1 MNTPI
6 LSTRRRTSLAVLKDV
21 TFGLL
26 MRELKTRFGNYRMG
40 YSWAI
45 IDPLVA
51 ISVFCF
57 IFGMRQRSGFGG
69 VEAPVFI
76 AASYLPFMMFQN
88 VVSQLQSAVSANKGL
103 FCYRQVTPFAT
114 LFSRFLLETLIGMV
128 VAFVLI
134 LGLIWFGFDAMPAD
148 PLAVL
153 TGYGL
158 LMIFSFA
165 LGTLLCIVTSLSEE
179 ARKLIPILMRPM
191 LWISA
196 VFFPLAAVPQNYQHL
211 LLWNPIVHAL
221 ELIRTGWIAGFQTK
235 EGSWIYLASTTLV
248 LLTFA
253 MSAYRLSHR
262 RLIAS

>member
-1 MNTPI
+1 MNKPI
-6 LSTRRRTSLAVLKDV
+6 LSSQHRSPVTVLKDV

-26 MRELKTRFGNYRMG
+26 MRELKTRFGSYRMG
-40 YSWAI
+40 YTWAVL
-45 IDPLVA
+45 DPLFA

-57 IFGMRQRSGFGG
+57 IFGMRERSGFGG

-76 AASYLPFMMFQN
+76 AAGYLPFLMFQN
-88 VVSQLQSAVSANKGL
+88 MVSQLKSAVSANKGL
-103 FCYRQVTPFAT
+103 FCYRQVTPFST
-114 LFSRFLLETLIGMV
+114 LFSRFLLETLIGIL
-128 VAFVLI
+128 VACALI
-134 LGLIWFGFDAMPAD
+134 LGLMWFGFDAMPAD

-153 TGYGL
+153 TGYGM

-165 LGTLLCIVTSLSEE
+165 LGTLFCIATSLSEE
-179 ARKLIPILMRPM
+179 AKKLIPILMRPM

-196 VFFPLAAVPQNYQHL
+196 VFFPLASVPQSYQHL
-211 LLWNPIVHAL
+211 LLWNPVVHAL
-221 ELIRTGWIAGFQTK
+221 ELIRSGWIAGFQTQ
-235 EGSWIYLASTTLV
+235 GGNWSYLVSVTLI

>member
-1 MNTPI
+1 MNTPV
-6 LSTRRRTSLAVLKDV
+6 LSTHRRTSLAVLKDV

-26 MRELKTRFGNYRMG
+26 MRELKTRFGSYRMG
-40 YSWAI
+40 YAWAVL
-45 IDPLVA
+45 DPLIA
-51 ISVFCF
+51 IALFCF
-57 IFGMRQRSGFGG
+57 IFGMRQRTGFGG

-76 AASYLPFMMFQN
+76 AAGYLPFMMFQN

-114 LFSRFLLETLIGMV
+114 LFSRFVLETLIGV
-128 VAFVLI
+128 LVAFVLI

-165 LGTLLCIVTSLSEE
+165 LGTLFCIAASLSEE
-179 ARKLIPILMRPM
+179 AKKLLPILMRPM
-191 LWISA
+191 MFISA
-196 VFFPLAAVPQNYQHL
+196 VFFPLAAVPQSYQHL
-211 LLWNPIVHAL
+211 LLWNPVVHAL
-221 ELIRTGWIAGFQTK
+221 ELIRSGWIAGYQTQ
-235 EGSWIYLASTTLV
+235 GGNWSYLAGITLI